1 MQLSPIIDQVV
12 LSCISSDVRAPSM
25 ERKEMTCVFFEMVS
39 HWFSLAILD
48 FLVEILEI
56 IVPLDKTKFP
66 LDKMTF
72 PTWQN
77 IYVAARGLGP
87 LWFRATVEYNVQCVV
102 C

>member
-1 MQLSPIIDQVV
+1 
-12 LSCISSDVRAPSM
+12 
-25 ERKEMTCVFFEMVS
+25 MTCVFFEMVS
-39 HWFSLAILD
+39 HWLSLAILD

-72 PTWQN
+72 PTF
-77 IYVAARGLGP
+77 AP

-102 C
+102 R